1 VDADDRRAEFGMP
14 VTDAVLVASPASSP
28 LTADL
33 TAALL
38 QRGIAVHEPMAL
50 PAGKPHVVIA
60 LAHVVAGADLPASD
74 RDGFA
79 DEVSTLVEPVFSGLR
94 QAIVCM
100 RETGGAIVTLLIG
113 AAGRPGNDLLFE
125 AVGGAVANLT
135 RSAALHVGKSGYR
148 IRVNFVRAGR
158 SDAAAIASATDAIV
172 WLGNEDASFVTGV
185 EIDLDRAAH
194 HGR

>member
-1 VDADDRRAEFGMP
+1 MGADDRHAESGTG
-14 VTDAVLVASPASSP
+14 VTAAVLMASPASSS
-28 LTADL
+28 LIADL
-33 TAALL
+33 TAALR
-38 QRGIAVHEPMAL
+38 QRGIAAHMPAAL
-50 PAGKPHVVIA
+50 PAGKPPVFVA
-60 LAHVVAGADLPASD
+60 LAYVAEGADLPASD

-79 DEVSTLVEPVFSGLR
+79 DQVSALVDPVFTGLR
-94 QAIVCM
+94 QAIEHM

-113 AAGRPGNDLLFE
+113 AAGRPDNDLLFE

-148 IRVNFVRAGR
+148 IRVNFIRAGR
-158 SDAAAIASATDAIV
+158 SDAAAIASAADAIV